1 MGGREVGEKE
11 GVVEGSLIGTQTLK
25 PCVCGDDPRDPRED
39 SKRKPMM
46 FC

>member
-1 MGGREVGEKE
+1 MGEKA
-11 GVVEGSLIGTQTLK
+11 LIGTQTLK
-25 PCVCGDDPRDPRED
+25 PCVCGDDPRED